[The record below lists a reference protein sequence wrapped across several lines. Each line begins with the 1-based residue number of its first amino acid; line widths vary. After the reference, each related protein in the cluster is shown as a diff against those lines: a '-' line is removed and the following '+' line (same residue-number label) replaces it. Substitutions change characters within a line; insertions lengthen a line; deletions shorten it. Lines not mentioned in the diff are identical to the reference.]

1 MICCRGPFKR
11 GRAQLLVVRHMSTKK
26 STKAGAGRK
35 RKQRGGL
42 LPVTVAPIGFSVG
55 LAVFNTVWKTLLGM
69 AIRYKMQ
76 SIMHKLQGP
85 DKNKWVYRIISWMPT
100 AVLNQ
105 LIMSDDREI
114 YSVYGAAI
122 MMYLN
127 QYLNGVAEKGQVET
141 IKTQQNLADEA
152 SARLANEESNAAMAA
167 KQVVSESV
175 AVKKTTSKA
184 ANAEKKGEKK
194 EKNSNK
200 GEKKEE
206 PPKKKRKVQAATA
219 LIEPSIN

>member
-1 MICCRGPFKR
+1 
-11 GRAQLLVVRHMSTKK
+11 MSTKK

-42 LPVTVAPIGFSVG
+42 IPVVAVAPVAFSVG
-55 LAVFNTVWKTLLGM
+55 LQVFNTVWKTLLGM

-76 SIMHKLQGP
+76 SIMNKLQGP

-105 LIMSDDREI
+105 LIMSDEREI

-194 EKNSNK
+194 E
-200 GEKKEE
+200 E

-219 LIEPSIN
+219 PGPAQTRIRQCR

>member
-1 MICCRGPFKR
+1 
-11 GRAQLLVVRHMSTKK
+11 MSTKK

-42 LPVTVAPIGFSVG
+42 VPLLASPVGFTVGM
-55 LAVFNTVWKTLLGM
+55 AVFNTVWKTLLGM

-76 SIMHKLQGP
+76 SILNKLQGP

-152 SARLANEESNAAMAA
+152 SARLANEESNAAMAP

-194 EKNSNK
+194 EKKSKK

-219 LIEPSIN
+219 LIEPSTN